1 MEWVRMSAAEY
12 RKFRTPGKAGPAR
25 ATANL
30 QAYSSQMARGA
41 CKSWNPN
48 KYNAKK
54 AEINGVRFDSKKE
67 AQLYQKLENMQR
79 LGIISDLQ
87 RQVRFE
93 LVPKQKDE
101 RAVHYVADY
110 VFKEGDKVIVADCKS
125 AMTKKLPVYVVK
137 RKLFKWRYPE
147 YEFREM

>member
-12 RKFRTPGKAGPAR
+12 RKQVGKASKLGA
-25 ATANL
+25 
-30 QAYSSQMARGA
+30 QACRTSNQ
-41 CKSWNPN
+41 N
-48 KYNAKK
+48 KYNAKRV
-54 AEINGVRFDSKKE
+54 EINGVQFDSKKE
-67 AQLYQKLENMQR
+67 AQLYQKLENLQR
-79 LGIISDLQ
+79 MGIISELR

-110 VFKEGDKVIVADCKS
+110 VFKEGDKHVVADCKS
-125 AMTKKLPVYVVK
+125 AMTKKLPAYIIK

>member
-1 MEWVRMSAAEY
+1 MEWLRMSAAEY
-12 RKFRTPGKAGPAR
+12 RKQIGSSKSSGPAQKH
-25 ATANL
+25 L
-30 QAYSSQMARGA
+30 
-41 CKSWNPN
+41 NPN

-54 AEINGVRFDSKKE
+54 VEINGVRFDSKKE
-67 AQLYQKLENMQR
+67 AQLYQKLENLQR
-79 LGIISDLQ
+79 MGIISELQ

-110 VFKEGDKVIVADCKS
+110 VFKEGDKLVVADCKS
-125 AMTKKLPVYVVK
+125 AMTKKLPAYIIK